1 MADDLSAAQPGAP
14 LGSARSWRLRLIRA
28 ANLTIATDPA
38 LADLYRTRFEGAP
51 PKVRVRGGVVA
62 VEYGPR
68 FRPANWGR
76 QAAEL
81 TLNPSVGWRI
91 EAPKGLEGLRADLR
105 AIQLLGLEVQHA
117 TSKAEVTLAR
127 PVGTVLLRF
136 GGASEVTIHRP
147 TGTAARVQV
156 TGGASR
162 VSFDDQFYKAVGG
175 EASWTT
181 SDFEQATD
189 RYDIDF
195 SRGVR
200 DLVVDTLEVQVA
212 RRSQRLL
219 ATVLFTDIVGSTERA
234 RAVGDQ
240 RWREL
245 LDLHDEAARRL
256 VDQEGGRLI
265 KSTGDGILAV
275 FDRPGRGIRCAL
287 ALREELRDRGSRS
300 GPGSTPERSTSAATT
315 WAGSRS
321 TWPPGSWP
329 PPAPVRSWCPGPS
342 GTWSG
347 LRHRPGG
354 PWDPHAQG
362 PGRPLA
368 ALCRQLSGDPRQ
380 DRSPPPGTLNP
391 ARESWPTKPSG
402 HESSPRPG
410 CLDMAQATSWPTAG
424 SRERMTSPH
433 TVGGDLGNG
442 DPHSASPPFAD
453 REAVTSRSVPVE
465 HAYAWR
471 WRWATDGR

>member
-1 MADDLSAAQPGAP
+1 MDDDLSAAQPRAP
-14 LGSARSWRLRLIRA
+14 LGSARSWQLRLVRA

-195 SRGVR
+195 SRGC
-200 DLVVDTLEVQVA
+200 A
-212 RRSQRLL
+212 
-219 ATVLFTDIVGSTERA
+219 IWWST
-234 RAVGDQ
+234 
-240 RWREL
+240 
-245 LDLHDEAARRL
+245 
-256 VDQEGGRLI
+256 
-265 KSTGDGILAV
+265 
-275 FDRPGRGIRCAL
+275 P
-287 ALREELRDRGSRS
+287 SRS
-300 GPGSTPERSTSAATT
+300 RSPG
-315 WAGSRS
+315 
-321 TWPPGSWP
+321 
-329 PPAPVRSWCPGPS
+329 GPS
-342 GTWSG
+342 GCWPRCCSPTSSG
-347 LRHRPGG
+347 PPNEPGRSATSGGGSCSTSTTRQPGG
-354 PWDPHAQG
+354 WST
-362 PGRPLA
+362 R
-368 ALCRQLSGDPRQ
+368 R
-380 DRSPPPGTLNP
+380 
-391 ARESWPTKPSG
+391 
-402 HESSPRPG
+402 
-410 CLDMAQATSWPTAG
+410 AG
-424 SRERMTSPH
+424 
-433 TVGGDLGNG
+433 G
-442 DPHSASPPFAD
+442 
-453 REAVTSRSVPVE
+453 
-465 HAYAWR
+465 
-471 WRWATDGR
+471 